1 MQITTK
7 YSARVASMTAGELER
22 ALVNDPAT
30 SYALVETLGAACG
43 RDPINALRDAE
54 LALAVARKRVDE
66 VLGAA
71 L

>member
-7 YSARVASMTAGELER
+7 YSARVASMTAEQLR
-22 ALVNDPAT
+22 RSLINDPA
-30 SYALVETLGAACG
+30 SSHALHAALDAQRT
-43 RDPINALRDAE
+43 RDPIDCLRDAE
-54 LALAVARKRVDE
+54 LVLAVARKRVDE

>member
-7 YSARVASMTAGELER
+7 YSARVASMTSRELSEALR
-22 ALVNDPAT
+22 ADPAT
-30 SYALVETLGAACG
+30 SYTLRDVLAAMAS
-43 RDPINALRDAE
+43 RDPIDTLRDAE